1 MFVDELTRKV
11 IKSLK
16 EDPDFW
22 EYDGY
27 YELQCPTNKMEI
39 RFSRSSIVGYEVER
53 FEVNNTCYLISINW
67 YSKLRLALA
76 VQRMIKNMDKLK
88 KRKRIELL
96 RKKGIEEKIKIRSE
110 NPEEFI

>member
-22 EYDGY
+22 AYDGY
-27 YELQCPTNKMEI
+27 YELHCPTNKIEI
-39 RFSRSSIVGYEVER
+39 RFSRTSVLGYEVKR
-53 FEVNNTCYLISINW
+53 FEVNNTCYLISIDW

-76 VQRMIKNMDKLK
+76 VKRMVKNIDKLK
-88 KRKRIELL
+88 KRKRIEQL
-96 RKKGIEEKIKIRSE
+96 KKKSLDENIKMRSE

>member
-27 YELQCPTNKMEI
+27 YELSCPTNNIEI
-39 RFSRSSIVGYEVER
+39 RFSRSSIIGYEVER
-53 FEVNNTCYLISINW
+53 FEVNRTCYLVSIGC

-76 VQRMIKNMDKLK
+76 VQRTIKNMDKLK
-88 KRKRIELL
+88 KRKRIEQL
-96 RKKGIEEKIKIRSE
+96 KKKSLEEKIKVRSE